1 MKLQYTKQENDTYQ
15 TIYDILKQEWKLS
28 NRCILKIK
36 KADQIQLNNQPA
48 RAWFPIQTGDC
59 ISAILDMEE
68 KQDNIVATPMPL
80 TILYEDEAFL
90 IIDKPAGIP
99 VHPSMMHYETSLA
112 NGVQYYFQQSDVK
125 IGIHPIN
132 RLDKNTSGIVV
143 FAKNAYIQ
151 EHCIQQMQT
160 GTFQKE
166 YLAICEGYVQ
176 KQKGTIDAPIARK
189 EGSIIEREINQ
200 DTGAKA
206 ITHYQV
212 EKTFYIEEK
221 PYSLV
226 RCQLETGRTHQI
238 RVHFA
243 HIGHPLIGDDLYGF
257 TSNLL
262 DRQALHA
269 CKISLVHPVSKQPL
283 TISSNL
289 PKQLQKIIDLAE

>member
-1 MKLQYTKQENDTYQ
+1 MKLQYRKQENDTYQ

-36 KADQIQLNNQPA
+36 QADQIQLNNQPA
-48 RAWFPIQTGDC
+48 RTWFPIKTGDC
-59 ISAILDMEE
+59 IEAIIDVEQIQE
-68 KQDNIVATPMPL
+68 NIVATPML
-80 TILYEDEAFL
+80 LNILYEDEAFL
-90 IIDKPAGIP
+90 ILDKPAGIP
-99 VHPSMMHYETSLA
+99 VHPSMSHYETSLA
-112 NGVQYYFQQSDVK
+112 NGVQYYFQQCNVR
-125 IGIHPIN
+125 IGIHPVN

-151 EHCIQQMQT
+151 EQCIRQMQA

-166 YLAICEGYVQ
+166 YWAICEGILEVQ
-176 KQKGTIDAPIARK
+176 EGSINAPIARK
-189 EGSIIEREINQ
+189 QGSIIEREVNKEK
-200 DTGAKA
+200 GAKA

-212 EKTFYIEEK
+212 EKVLYIEEK

-243 HIGHPLIGDDLYGF
+243 HIGHPLVGDDLYGS
-257 TSNLL
+257 TSNLS

-269 CKISLVHPVSKQPL
+269 CSIRFIHPLYKQEMHIISE
-283 TISSNL
+283 L
-289 PKQLQKIIDLAE
+289 PEDLQKMRSLL